1 MAGLIGTATAER
13 NGLMSIRQARL
24 LALFELPWTNKT
36 TYTRL
41 FQLTTTKYNDGVY
54 MLIGHTNSKTSDV
67 AFITIRN
74 NNSVLFSR
82 LSGRLHLYKD
92 ENHNIYVNNII
103 YSSVKIRVLYENGI
117 NVINP
122 VNVDI
127 DVTELTEITSVL
139 QD

>member
-1 MAGLIGTATAER
+1 
-13 NGLMSIRQARL
+13 
-24 LALFELPWTNKT
+24 
-36 TYTRL
+36 
-41 FQLTTTKYNDGVY
+41 

-82 LSGRLHLYKD
+82 LSGRLKLYVD
-92 ENHNIYVNNII
+92 EGKNVYVNNIL
-103 YSSVKIRVLYENGI
+103 YSNVHIRVLYEEDI

>member
-1 MAGLIGTATAER
+1 MNTK
-13 NGLMSIRQARL
+13 QARL
-24 LALFELPWTNKT
+24 LASFDLPWTNKT

-41 FQLTTTKYNDGVY
+41 FQLTTTNYNNGVY

-82 LSGRLHLYKD
+82 LSGRLKLYVD
-92 ENHNIYVNNII
+92 EGKNIYVNNII
-103 YSSVKIRVLYENGI
+103 YSNMHIRVLYEEDI
-117 NVINP
+117 NIINP

-127 DVTELTEITSVL
+127 DVTELTEISSVL